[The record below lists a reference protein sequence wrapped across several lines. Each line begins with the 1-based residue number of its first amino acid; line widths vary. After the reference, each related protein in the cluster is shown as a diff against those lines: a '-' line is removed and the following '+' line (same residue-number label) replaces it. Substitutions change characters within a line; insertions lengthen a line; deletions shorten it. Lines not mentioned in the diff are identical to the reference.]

1 MNRMYYTNDLEVR
14 QDVDVFIAGGG
25 PAGCAAAVAAARSG
39 ASVFLAEAQY
49 CLGGQGTAGMVPGF
63 MQFGDGENFLAAG
76 IGKEILERMWELGG
90 TEYCK
95 NKSLSIKQEALK
107 RAYEELLIE
116 AGVDFLFGVTLIDVL
131 TEGQTITGCVL
142 NGKSGIFVVRA
153 KIYIDCTGDA
163 DLAYMAGVECDKGD
177 ENGQMMAG
185 TLCSLWTN
193 IDFARRN
200 GSDNRNLEKAIED
213 GVFENPDLHLP
224 GMWKISENIGGGN
237 IGHTFAVDGTDERS
251 LTKAL
256 VYGRRLC
263 DQYKKYYKEYLTGY
277 ENMELVATGAMLGIR
292 ETRRVHG
299 IYTLVLADFIRRA
312 VFDDEIGRY
321 CYPVDIH
328 ASDNS
333 VESFNEFLTD
343 HTDYRYKKGENYG
356 VPYRILVPEVMDNL
370 LMAGRCVS
378 TDRAMQSSIRV
389 MPGCYITGQA
399 AGVSAALCAK
409 EGSSPKDADVHT
421 IQSILVDMGMYLPNF
436 KAK

>member
-142 NGKSGIFVVRA
+142 NGKSGIFVVQA

-333 VESFNEFLTD
+333 IESFNEFLTD

-378 TDRAMQSSIRV
+378 ADRAMQSSIRV

-409 EGSSPKDADVHT
+409 EGFSPKDADVHT

>member
-142 NGKSGIFVVRA
+142 NGKSGIFVVQA

-263 DQYKKYYKEYLTGY
+263 DQYKKYYK
-277 ENMELVATGAMLGIR
+277 
-292 ETRRVHG
+292 
-299 IYTLVLADFIRRA
+299 
-312 VFDDEIGRY
+312 
-321 CYPVDIH
+321 
-328 ASDNS
+328 
-333 VESFNEFLTD
+333 
-343 HTDYRYKKGENYG
+343 
-356 VPYRILVPEVMDNL
+356 
-370 LMAGRCVS
+370 
-378 TDRAMQSSIRV
+378 
-389 MPGCYITGQA
+389 
-399 AGVSAALCAK
+399 
-409 EGSSPKDADVHT
+409 
-421 IQSILVDMGMYLPNF
+421 
-436 KAK
+436 